1 MNKSFEKSHINVILR
16 RLPARSRCFVSAKAG
31 GATNLPAQRVESSTI
46 GQAGNLAFLP
56 KEKNK
61 ILPLRY
67 AQCQNDKRQ
76 TLFKLLLNN
85 IFIFCTLFFFIGCGS
100 SVNIPSTEESQQ
112 KIAEIKP
119 RLDSLIER
127 INQQTTTLPGG
138 HDLISRTRIS
148 AINTLLARV
157 ANRTLAD
164 IHINFLP
171 TRPLW
176 KEEKTVFG
184 ISYTNFV
191 DVDTGALKIDLKK
204 FLFTSFSNNIINAQI
219 EIEGTGSIGVSG
231 KYTGVTARSTS
242 QVRFY
247 LDEDIQFSVS
257 AADSDYIKLV
267 PTPKTVILKSKVTIS
282 LLGWNIPYYKEIPLQ
297 ATDLVKP
304 VLIPSALRSEI
315 IFPLPAAQYGS
326 QRLEFVKRYL
336 RFSKSSVRAN
346 DNGLEYRSN
355 IDFEKE

>member
-31 GATNLPAQRVESSTI
+31 GATNLPAI

-85 IFIFCTLFFFIGCGS
+85 IFIFCTLSFFIGCGS

-119 RLDSLIER
+119 QLDSLIER

-148 AINTLLARV
+148 AINTLLPV
-157 ANRTLAD
+157 A
-164 IHINFLP
+164 
-171 TRPLW
+171 
-176 KEEKTVFG
+176 E
-184 ISYTNFV
+184 
-191 DVDTGALKIDLKK
+191 
-204 FLFTSFSNNIINAQI
+204 
-219 EIEGTGSIGVSG
+219 
-231 KYTGVTARSTS
+231 
-242 QVRFY
+242 
-247 LDEDIQFSVS
+247 
-257 AADSDYIKLV
+257 
-267 PTPKTVILKSKVTIS
+267 SK
-282 LLGWNIPYYKEIPLQ
+282 
-297 ATDLVKP
+297 
-304 VLIPSALRSEI
+304 
-315 IFPLPAAQYGS
+315 
-326 QRLEFVKRYL
+326 
-336 RFSKSSVRAN
+336 
-346 DNGLEYRSN
+346 
-355 IDFEKE
+355 